1 MTISTHSD
9 ASRCCGLKYIYYFHL
24 ARADVTSPENRT
36 RGMGLLG
43 AALGLGFVF
52 GPAIGAFL
60 APDYLFA
67 AYAAA
72 FLSFFNFI
80 GAY

>member
-1 MTISTHSD
+1 
-9 ASRCCGLKYIYYFHL
+9 
-24 ARADVTSPENRT
+24 
-36 RGMGLLG
+36 MGLLG